1 MITRISGRVVLLHL
15 KNREGAGDDEQ
26 RRADIKRDHHRL
38 RHHARRC
45 RVGETDIGEHERQHG
60 GNHRTGI
67 GEKTLNTVGITLLLV
82 VNHIADHHLERLHC
96 HVGRH
101 IQQGNHQRAK
111 YQRGKRAKAE
121 TAGVR
126 HQNHDQHGNQ
136 CAIQQIRQ
144 AAATETRCPSAVRIM
159 ADDGLYQ
166 KTRQRRQDKEP
177 AETVRVS
184 AECLENAAH
193 LRALQG
199 EGRLHAEKA
208 EADHPDSIFGQRGQ
222 ALLRRL
228 RGGFRHKK
236 TPLMGGMLLI
246 AAFR

>member
-1 MITRISGRVVLLHL
+1 
-15 KNREGAGDDEQ
+15 
-26 RRADIKRDHHRL
+26 
-38 RHHARRC
+38 
-45 RVGETDIGEHERQHG
+45 
-60 GNHRTGI
+60 
-67 GEKTLNTVGITLLLV
+67 
-82 VNHIADHHLERLHC
+82 
-96 HVGRH
+96 
-101 IQQGNHQRAK
+101 
-111 YQRGKRAKAE
+111 
-121 TAGVR
+121 
-126 HQNHDQHGNQ
+126 
-136 CAIQQIRQ
+136 
-144 AAATETRCPSAVRIM
+144 M

-199 EGRLHAEKA
+199 KGRLHAEKA
-208 EADHPDSIFGQRGQ
+208 EADHPDSTLGQRGQ

-236 TPLMGGMLLI
+236 TPLMGGMPLI